1 MNYFL
6 KKDIFE
12 KKVLIYFVLKNYL
25 CDDLIKVIIDQIV
38 PQKNIIFFYERICQS
53 IKENQKIQGY
63 YQNSWD
69 VTSIKLWK
77 KITYI
82 QLKTI
87 NNNKWCNNSIQK
99 YINNNDTSIISK
111 RRCFFNL
118 RIPPSLNDTTLNNT
132 IDYPRYLYLLDKIKL
147 PYRGDF
153 SKYIS
158 RWISFQIFLILQEN
172 KLQNIDI
179 IKNIDTIWSKI
190 RNDNL

>member
-12 KKVLIYFVLKNYL
+12 KKLLIYFILKNYL

-38 PQKNIIFFYERICQS
+38 PHRNITFFYERICRS
-53 IKENQKIQGY
+53 IKENQKIKEY

-99 YINNNDTSIISK
+99 YINNNDLSIMSK
-111 RRCFFNL
+111 KRCFFNL
-118 RIPPSLNDTTLNNT
+118 RIPPPLNDMDLNNT
-132 IDYPRYLYLLDKIKL
+132 IDYPRYLYLLHKINL
-147 PYRGDF
+147 SYRGSF
-153 SKYIS
+153 SKYVK
-158 RWISFQIFLILQEN
+158 RWISFQIYLILQES
-172 KLQNIDI
+172 KLQTIDI
-179 IKNIDTIWSKI
+179 IKNINIVWSKI
-190 RNDNL
+190 RKDNL